1 MKALLKNVSI
11 ITTTEA
17 PIVIDQL
24 ARIFYA
30 GGEIDSPLY
39 RLRRGELEKATAIVR
54 TIHAQGVQYSL
65 ATEESLPILL
75 RGTQDE
81 LVEMVNLRV
90 KGSEQ

>member
-1 MKALLKNVSI
+1 MRAILKNVSI
-11 ITTTEA
+11 ITNTEA
-17 PIVIDQL
+17 PVVIDTI

-39 RLRRGELEKATAIVR
+39 RLRRGELERVTAIVR

-75 RGTQDE
+75 RGTPDE
-81 LVEMVNLRV
+81 LVEVVNLRV
-90 KGSEQ
+90 KGSGQ